1 MELMYIS
8 LWNTIYNEYI
18 LFMKSTIW
26 NSISENVVSPNN
38 MYQIKCVFTV
48 LTFSEKDGKNQADFL
63 LSNIRLYNKDTSKTL
78 SFSFENDIFLPAIK
92 KMTW

>member
-1 MELMYIS
+1 
-8 LWNTIYNEYI
+8 
-18 LFMKSTIW
+18 
-26 NSISENVVSPNN
+26 

-48 LTFSEKDGKNQADFL
+48 LTFCEKDGKNHADYL

-92 KMTW
+92 KMT

>member
-1 MELMYIS
+1 
-8 LWNTIYNEYI
+8 
-18 LFMKSTIW
+18 
-26 NSISENVVSPNN
+26 
-38 MYQIKCVFTV
+38 MYQVKCVFTV

-92 KMTW
+92 KMT